1 MKKSW
6 KSIASCV
13 TQVSLLNPILF
24 SINGLDSGVEC
35 TLSKFMDDSK
45 VGTLADSPYSHL
57 QGP

>member
-1 MKKSW
+1 MSLGRWITSVKKSW

-35 TLSKFMDDSK
+35 TLSKFMDDFES
-45 VGTLADSPYSHL
+45 GDI
-57 QGP
+57 G